1 MVKEPDVSATAA
13 LITQSWKV
21 GQRTVTMTVP
31 RPVPGQVLHVA
42 CEWDPD
48 VPTRLTDAEWVE
60 YRDGRQ
66 AALTEIAE
74 TLRINV
80 GVLDV

>member
-1 MVKEPDVSATAA
+1 MSAEAA
-13 LITQSWKV
+13 VVTRAWAV
-21 GQRTVTMTVP
+21 GRRTVTVAIP
-31 RPVPGQVLHVA
+31 RPVPGQVVHAVF
-42 CEWDPD
+42 EWDPD
-48 VPTRLTDAEWVE
+48 VPTRLTDNEWRQ